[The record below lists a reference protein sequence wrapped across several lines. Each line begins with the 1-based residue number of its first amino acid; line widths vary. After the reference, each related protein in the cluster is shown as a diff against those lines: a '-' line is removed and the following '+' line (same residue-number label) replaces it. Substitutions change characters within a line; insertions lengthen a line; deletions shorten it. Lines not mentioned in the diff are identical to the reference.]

1 MKHIIGIDLGTSGV
15 KCVVVAMDGTVKSS
29 VTEEYPCFSPNKGWS
44 EQNPEDWWVATQKAI
59 NKAVNSSGFKKT
71 DIVGVGLSGQMH
83 GLVALDFEDTVIRP
97 AILWNDQRSTRE
109 CDEIISAAGGL
120 NCLLSFT
127 NNSMLTGYTAS
138 KLLWMRKNEPEN
150 YNRMRTF
157 LMPKDYIRL
166 RITGVKGTDVSDASG
181 TGLFDVR
188 NRVWSDSL
196 ISRLKFSRSL
206 FPVVYESDEVTGY
219 VQQEAG
225 INIPVGTPVY
235 AGGGDAVIQNV
246 GMGIVEEG
254 VVGVVIGTSGV
265 VSMAVNGFAPNEGGV
280 LQFFCGNHRSKW
292 CAFGCQLSSG
302 GALDWFQNTFYPD
315 LSFRQMDEWA
325 DASAPGAQGLVFLP
339 YLTGER
345 CPYANPSAKAVFYG
359 ATVRHTRG
367 DFVRA
372 VMEGVSFGLKDVY
385 RLIVDAT
392 PELKPQYIIMAGG
405 GSKSELWRKILADI
419 FGLPVVTCTGA
430 AEGASYGAA
439 LVAGVGAG
447 LWEDL
452 KQATSA
458 IKVEDKM
465 YPNLENSKVYEESY
479 AVYRKL
485 YQDMKDSFSNN

>member
-1 MKHIIGIDLGTSGV
+1 
-15 KCVVVAMDGTVKSS
+15 
-29 VTEEYPCFSPNKGWS
+29 
-44 EQNPEDWWVATQKAI
+44 
-59 NKAVNSSGFKKT
+59 
-71 DIVGVGLSGQMH
+71 
-83 GLVALDFEDTVIRP
+83 
-97 AILWNDQRSTRE
+97 
-109 CDEIISAAGGL
+109 
-120 NCLLSFT
+120 
-127 NNSMLTGYTAS
+127 
-138 KLLWMRKNEPEN
+138 
-150 YNRMRTF
+150 
-157 LMPKDYIRL
+157 
-166 RITGVKGTDVSDASG
+166 
-181 TGLFDVR
+181 
-188 NRVWSDSL
+188 
-196 ISRLKFSRSL
+196 
-206 FPVVYESDEVTGY
+206 
-219 VQQEAG
+219 
-225 INIPVGTPVY
+225 
-235 AGGGDAVIQNV
+235 
-246 GMGIVEEG
+246 
-254 VVGVVIGTSGV
+254 
-265 VSMAVNGFAPNEGGV
+265 
-280 LQFFCGNHRSKW
+280 
-292 CAFGCQLSSG
+292 
-302 GALDWFQNTFYPD
+302 
-315 LSFRQMDEWA
+315 MDEWA